1 MTVFGAQVGNTIST
15 PTILPAKSP
24 METIGAGI
32 VSENSKVDIE
42 SSAYTRMKKKWG
54 LLHDLLGGT
63 PAMRL
68 AGERWLPREP
78 KEEQD
83 VFDIRLGRAILYNM
97 LEATLDGLVAKPFSQ
112 AVDMDEDDLPDT
124 LQPLIENID
133 KTGTD
138 VTTFTRDVFR
148 KALEYGLTH
157 VLVDHPVM
165 SEGATLADEVE
176 TEARPV
182 FVRIDPP
189 DMLGWRAER
198 TETGSLRLTMIRF
211 HEVRTES
218 DGDFGD
224 MEVDYIKVFR
234 APGTVSEDNLDG
246 LGTWELWR
254 RTPSEKEYIRNAV
267 GTHTFPGIPLIT
279 FYVNKTGFMEGSPP
293 LEDMMWLN
301 VAHWQTSADMRN
313 TLRMVLSAIFWA
325 TGIEEDKLKTMV
337 FGPNQFLKAEQAD
350 AKFGFAEHS
359 GAGLSAGD
367 RELSALESR
376 AEILGLKPLIERS
389 ARSTATGKIIDES
402 RTSSDIQSW
411 IRTLEM
417 VMKDLFDLAFQWLKL
432 DFPEDG
438 IKFDIFNDFG
448 ITAKATEDLME
459 LREMRNM
466 MPPTI
471 DHLTYLREV
480 KRRGLLAD
488 EVDVEKVIDLVS
500 QELVLPQTEDKI
512 PPDDEDEDGD
522 GEGDN

>member
-1 MTVFGAQVGNTIST
+1 MTVFGAHVGDTIST
-15 PTILPAKSP
+15 PVTLSNVSP
-24 METIGAGI
+24 NPTVGSEL
-32 VSENSKVDIE
+32 VSLNDKVDIE

-63 PAMRL
+63 PAMRK
-68 AGERWLPREP
+68 AAERWLPKEP

-83 VFDIRLGRAILYNM
+83 AYDVRLGRAILYNM

-112 AVDMDEDDLPDT
+112 AVDMEDSTLPEQ
-124 LQPLIENID
+124 LEPMLENID

-138 VTTFTRDVFR
+138 ITTFTRDVFR

-165 SEGATLADEVE
+165 SEGATLADEQD

-198 TETGSLRLTMIRF
+198 TETGSLRLISIRF

-218 DGDFGD
+218 DGLYGD
-224 MEVDYIKVFR
+224 VEVDYIKVFN
-234 APGTVSEDNLDG
+234 APTGIETEDNLLG

-254 RTPSEKEYIRNAV
+254 KKPTEKDYSKTGT
-267 GTHTFPGIPLIT
+267 GTHTFPGVPLVT
-279 FYVNKTGFMEGSPP
+279 FYVNKTGFMEGAPP

-301 VAHWQTSADMRN
+301 VAHWQTGADIRN

-325 TGIEEDKLKTMV
+325 TGIEADALKAMV
-337 FGPNQFLKAEQAD
+337 FGPNQFLKAEAHD

-359 GAGLSAGD
+359 GAGLKAGSE
-367 RELSALESR
+367 ELAALEAR

-411 IRTLEM
+411 IRDLEGMM
-417 VMKDLFDLAFQWLKL
+417 VSLFELAFKWLEL
-432 DFPEDG
+432 DFTDET
-438 IKFDIFNDFG
+438 ISLDIFNDFG
-448 ITAKATEDLME
+448 ITAKATEDLQE

-466 MPPTI
+466 IPPTI
-471 DHLTYLREV
+471 DHLTYLKEV
-480 KRRGLLAD
+480 KRRGLLSD
-488 EVDVEKVIDLVS
+488 EVVLEDVIKAVGEEI
-500 QELVLPQTEDKI
+500 VLPRSEEEVKDDPEDD
-512 PPDDEDEDGD
+512 PEDD
-522 GEGDN
+522 